1 MEKDGAEE
9 NTNKGSPI
17 SPKQN
22 QIHDLLFSRE
32 ISWQEIIYDLINTEQ
47 LDPWDIDIG
56 ILTNRYLEKIRALEE
71 EDFFVSSKVLLAA
84 AFLLRIK
91 SEILLSK
98 YLKSIDE
105 ILFGKKDDEKIV
117 RQIDW
122 NEVDVQDIPDL
133 IPKSPLPRFRRVTLK
148 ELIESLDKAIVTEN
162 RRIKKEILTSNALR
176 ETAISLPK
184 RRFNPTGKSQEIY
197 EKLMNYIKQNFAEK
211 VSFTE
216 LAGLD
221 REERIIHFLMLL
233 NLDSQRKVWL
243 EQKNHFEEF
252 HVWPRELYFQ
262 KNPDF
267 FAELIEEARLLEESE
282 KADAEKMKE
291 RKKNKRQREKQEK
304 AKNEE
309 ETEVNETD
317 IIEVKEISEVSVND
331 ENPAD

>member
-1 MEKDGAEE
+1 MNEKDADIPL
-9 NTNKGSPI
+9 K
-17 SPKQN
+17 PKQE

-56 ILTNRYLEKIRALEE
+56 ILTNKYLEKIRKLEE

-105 ILFGKKDDEKIV
+105 ILFGKKDDERLV

-122 NEVDVQDIPDL
+122 SDVDVEDIPDL

-162 RRIKKEILTSNALR
+162 RRIKKEILNTNALR

-197 EKLMNYIKQNFAEK
+197 DKLMNYIEQNFAEK
-211 VSFTE
+211 ISFTE
-216 LAGLD
+216 LAGMD

-233 NLDSQRKVWL
+233 NLDSQRKVWID
-243 EQKNHFEEF
+243 QKNHFEEF
-252 HVWPRELYFQ
+252 HIWPRDLYFQ

-267 FAELIEEARLLEESE
+267 FAELIAEVKILEEIE
-282 KADAEKMKE
+282 KADAEKMKK
-291 RKKNKRQREKQEK
+291 RKKEKKLREKE
-304 AKNEE
+304 ANNSEEDEIVEVEE
-309 ETEVNETD
+309 EM
-317 IIEVKEISEVSVND
+317 IEEHVESIE
-331 ENPAD
+331 E

>member
-1 MEKDGAEE
+1 MEKEKDSSI
-9 NTNKGSPI
+9 T
-17 SPKQN
+17 PKQN
-22 QIHDLLFSRE
+22 QIHDILFSRE

-56 ILTNRYLEKIRALEE
+56 ILTNKYLEKIRRLEE

-105 ILFGKKDDEKIV
+105 ILFGRKDDEKIV

-122 NEVDVQDIPDL
+122 NEIDIQDLPDL
-133 IPKSPLPRFRRVTLK
+133 VPKSPLPRFRRVTLK

-197 EKLMNYIKQNFAEK
+197 EKLMNYIKQNFVEK
-211 VSFTE
+211 ISFTE
-216 LAGLD
+216 LAGSD
-221 REERIIHFLMLL
+221 KEERIIHFLMLL
-233 NLDSQRKVWL
+233 NMDSQRKVWL
-243 EQKNHFEEF
+243 EQENHFEEF
-252 HVWPRELYFQ
+252 HIWPRELYFE

-267 FAELIEEARLLEESE
+267 FAELIEEAKLLEESE
-282 KADAEKMKE
+282 KIDAEKRKKRKKE
-291 RKKNKRQREKQEK
+291 RKLREKEANEVTK
-304 AKNEE
+304 EAEVIDVEVVETEE
-309 ETEVNETD
+309 EP
-317 IIEVKEISEVSVND
+317 ND
-331 ENPAD
+331 NV

>member
-1 MEKDGAEE
+1 MEKEPEIPLKA
-9 NTNKGSPI
+9 
-17 SPKQN
+17 KQE

-56 ILTNRYLEKIRALEE
+56 ILTNKYLEKIRKLEE
-71 EDFFVSSKVLLAA
+71 EDFFISSKVLLAA

-105 ILFGKKDDEKIV
+105 ILFGKKEDEKLV

-122 NEVDVQDIPDL
+122 SEIDIEDLPDL
-133 IPKSPLPRFRRVTLK
+133 IPKSPMPRFRRVTLK

-162 RRIKKEILTSNALR
+162 RRIRKEILNTNALR

-197 EKLMNYIKQNFAEK
+197 DKIMNYIQQNFAEK
-211 VSFTE
+211 ISFTE

-252 HVWPRELYFQ
+252 HIWPRELYFT

-267 FAELIEEARLLEESE
+267 FAELIEDARLLEEEE
-282 KADAEKMKE
+282 KADAERLKK
-291 RKKNKRQREKQEK
+291 RKKEKREREKANNE
-304 AKNEE
+304 AEEPEVVEVEE
-309 ETEVNETD
+309 ET
-317 IIEVKEISEVSVND
+317 SEGEKDLNIV
-331 ENPAD
+331 P

>member
-1 MEKDGAEE
+1 MEKDADVPLKAQQE
-9 NTNKGSPI
+9 
-17 SPKQN
+17 

-47 LDPWDIDIG
+47 LDPWNIDIG
-56 ILTNRYLEKIRALEE
+56 ILTNKYLEKIRKLEE

-105 ILFGKKDDEKIV
+105 ILFGKKDDEKII

-122 NEVDVQDIPDL
+122 SEVDIEDIPDL

-162 RRIKKEILTSNALR
+162 RRIKKEILNTNALR

-197 EKLMNYIKQNFAEK
+197 EKLMNYVKQNFVEK
-211 VSFTE
+211 ISFTE

-221 REERIIHFLMLL
+221 KEERIIHFLMLL
-233 NLDSQRKVWL
+233 NLDSQRKVWI

-252 HVWPRELYFQ
+252 HVWPRDLYFQ

-267 FAELIEEARLLEESE
+267 FAELIAEAKILEEEE
-282 KADAEKMKE
+282 KADVEKLKK
-291 RKKNKRQREKQEK
+291 RKREKKLREQET
-304 AKNEE
+304 N
-309 ETEVNETD
+309 
-317 IIEVKEISEVSVND
+317 EVKSEDVEVAEDEMID
-331 ENPAD
+331 ENPTGEENI

>member
-1 MEKDGAEE
+1 MDEKEKDM
-9 NTNKGSPI
+9 PI
-17 SPKQN
+17 NARQE

-47 LDPWDIDIG
+47 LDPWDIDISV
-56 ILTNRYLEKIRALEE
+56 LTNKYLEKIRKLEE

-105 ILFGKKDDEKIV
+105 ILFGKKDDEKLV

-122 NEVDVQDIPDL
+122 NEIDVEDIPDL
-133 IPKSPLPRFRRVTLK
+133 VPKSPLPRFRRVTLK

-162 RRIKKEILTSNALR
+162 RRIKKEILNTNALR
-176 ETAISLPK
+176 ESTISLPK
-184 RRFNPTGKSQEIY
+184 RKFNPTGKSQEIY
-197 EKLMNYIKQNFAEK
+197 EKIMDYIKQNFVEK
-211 VSFTE
+211 ISFTD

-221 REERIIHFLMLL
+221 REERIIHFFMLL

-243 EQKNHFEEF
+243 DQKNHFEEF
-252 HVWPRELYFQ
+252 HIWPRELYFQ

-267 FAELIEEARLLEESE
+267 FKELIEEAKILEEIE
-282 KADAEKMKE
+282 KADAEKQKK
-291 RKKNKRQREKQEK
+291 RKKEKKLKEK
-304 AKNEE
+304 ETGEVEDNSEESGVVEE
-309 ETEVNETD
+309 E
-317 IIEVKEISEVSVND
+317 IENIEE
-331 ENPAD
+331 

>member
-1 MEKDGAEE
+1 MPDKKEDVPLK
-9 NTNKGSPI
+9 
-17 SPKQN
+17 PKQE

-56 ILTNRYLEKIRALEE
+56 ILTNKYLEKIRKLEE

-105 ILFGKKDDEKIV
+105 ILFGKKDDEKII

-122 NEVDVQDIPDL
+122 SDVDVEDIPDL

-148 ELIESLDKAIVTEN
+148 ELIESLDRAIVTEN
-162 RRIKKEILTSNALR
+162 RRIKKEILNTNALR

-184 RRFNPTGKSQEIY
+184 RKFNPTGKSQEIY
-197 EKLMNYIKQNFAEK
+197 EKLMNYIKQNFVEK
-211 VSFTE
+211 ISFTE

-221 REERIIHFLMLL
+221 KEERIIHFLMLL
-233 NLDSQRKVWL
+233 NLDSQRKVWID
-243 EQKNHFEEF
+243 QKNHFEEF
-252 HVWPRELYFQ
+252 HVWPRELHFQ

-267 FAELIEEARLLEESE
+267 FAELIEEAKILEEFE
-282 KADAEKMKE
+282 KADAEKMKK
-291 RKKNKRQREKQEK
+291 RKKEKKLREKE
-304 AKNEE
+304 AN
-309 ETEVNETD
+309 ETEEAEEAEV
-317 IIEVKEISEVSVND
+317 IEAEENTEEIDNVE
-331 ENPAD
+331 E